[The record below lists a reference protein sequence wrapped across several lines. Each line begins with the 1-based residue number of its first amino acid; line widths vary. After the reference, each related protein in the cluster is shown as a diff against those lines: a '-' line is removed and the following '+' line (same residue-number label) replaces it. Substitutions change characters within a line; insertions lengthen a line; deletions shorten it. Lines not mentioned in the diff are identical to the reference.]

1 MYQTINFYIMKNY
14 FLDLLD
20 QVTPANDEH
29 KEFLRVVT
37 FGLTLFI
44 GTFGALLSLFI
55 LIR

>member
-1 MYQTINFYIMKNY
+1 LYQTINFYIMKNY

-29 KEFLRVVT
+29 KEFLKVVT

>member
-1 MYQTINFYIMKNY
+1 MKNY

-20 QVTPANDEH
+20 QVTPANEEH
-29 KEFLRVVT
+29 KEFLRVIS

-44 GTFGALLSLFI
+44 GTFGMLLSLFI

>member
-1 MYQTINFYIMKNY
+1 MKKHIY
-14 FLDLLD
+14 DLLD
-20 QVTPANDEH
+20 QVTPANKEH

-44 GTFGALLSLFI
+44 GTFGMLLSLFI

>member
-1 MYQTINFYIMKNY
+1 MKNY

-37 FGLTLFI
+37 FGLTLFL
-44 GTFGALLSLFI
+44 GTFGALVSLLI
-55 LIR
+55 LMR

>member
-1 MYQTINFYIMKNY
+1 MKNY

-37 FGLTLFI
+37 FGLTLFLS
-44 GTFGALLSLFI
+44 TFGMLVSLLI
-55 LIR
+55 LMP

>member
-1 MYQTINFYIMKNY
+1 MKKHFY
-14 FLDLLD
+14 DLLD
-20 QVTPANDEH
+20 QVTPANEEH
-29 KEFLRVVT
+29 KEFLRVIS

>member
-1 MYQTINFYIMKNY
+1 MKNY
-14 FLDLLD
+14 FYDLLD
-20 QVTPANDEH
+20 QVTPANEEH

-44 GTFGALLSLFI
+44 GTFSALLSLFI

>member
-1 MYQTINFYIMKNY
+1 MKNY

-20 QVTPANDEH
+20 QVTPANEEH
-29 KEFLRVVT
+29 KEFLRVIS

-44 GTFGALLSLFI
+44 GTFSMLLSLFI